1 MGPKVFS
8 FDKELHIGEFLYA
21 QLAYNASQGITG
33 GIMHTIERQD
43 APSPNRANMRETVLV
58 SVLMM
63 LGYGLY
69 RSSNSTIYL
78 SSFSFS
84 NPSFIFMTDMA
95 FNGGAALASI
105 IVGGLFFLAAKRGRI
120 EPLSVSPWPAIVLL
134 LAMGLVSNLGL
145 LNGIDPLVAGTLVAF
160 AFATASTTLSLCW
173 VELFA
178 VERPSEA
185 IAHIGLGTIV
195 SVIGRYAFSAI
206 DHQTALM
213 AATALASIC
222 AALCLIAARRLLP
235 CSLGDEAVLPAPT
248 QSKQPEREAVNEL
261 GDTLLA
267 FCALEGVVGL
277 VNSFMFAAAID
288 FEGSPFVS
296 NTAMAA
302 AAALFVLVTLV
313 AQRIPRATTIF
324 RIIFPIISAM
334 VVFVP
339 ILSEGYSRAFSIM
352 LLLSYDFMA
361 IFITYQVAYLSNK
374 HRVSSYCMLGLS
386 TSCANASLLVALTI
400 GTIFGHG
407 DAREV
412 PDSMRFMVLSC
423 AVIYMLAMV
432 LVFFSRNRKRAQSA
446 QSARKSEQT
455 AEHTPLISENAAKNE
470 PREHQTATATDGN
483 ASQNSLS
490 DTLSSAPEK
499 SAYVDPIELTCA
511 RLAHE
516 HHLTEREVEVLA
528 LLARGRTNT
537 YIAEEL
543 VVSPTTVRGHIRNI
557 YSKLDVHKR
566 QELIDLFQ

>member
-1 MGPKVFS
+1 
-8 FDKELHIGEFLYA
+8 
-21 QLAYNASQGITG
+21 
-33 GIMHTIERQD
+33 MHTIERQG

-195 SVIGRYAFSAI
+195 SVVGRYAFSAI

-235 CSLGDEAVLPAPT
+235 RSLGDEAVLPAPT

-324 RIIFPIISAM
+324 RVIFPIISAM

-339 ILSEGYSRAFSIM
+339 LLSEGYSRAFSTI

-374 HRVSSYCMLGLS
+374 HRVSSYSMLGLS
-386 TSCANASLLVALTI
+386 TACANASLLVALII

-407 DAREV
+407 DAQEV

-423 AVIYMLAMV
+423 AVIYMLSMV
-432 LVFFSRNRKRAQSA
+432 LVFFSRNRKKAQST
-446 QSARKSEQT
+446 QSIRENEQIEAHAPLASDDANENELAALQDVAGSDKNISPNAYPEELSE
-455 AEHTPLISENAAKNE
+455 
-470 PREHQTATATDGN
+470 ATDR
-483 ASQNSLS
+483 L
-490 DTLSSAPEK
+490 
-499 SAYVDPIELTCA
+499 AYIDPIELTCD
-511 RLAHE
+511 RLARE
-516 HHLTEREVEVLA
+516 YHLTERETEVLA
-528 LLARGRTNT
+528 QLARGRTNT
-537 YIAEEL
+537 YIAEDL
-543 VVSPTTVRGHIRNI
+543 MISPTTVRGHIRNI

>member
-1 MGPKVFS
+1 
-8 FDKELHIGEFLYA
+8 
-21 QLAYNASQGITG
+21 
-33 GIMHTIERQD
+33 MHTIERQG

-160 AFATASTTLSLCW
+160 AFAAASTTLSLCW

-235 CSLGDEAVLPAPT
+235 RSLGDEAVLPAPT

-339 ILSEGYSRAFSIM
+339 LLSEGYSRAFSTI

-374 HRVSSYCMLGLS
+374 HRVSSYSMLGLS
-386 TSCANASLLVALTI
+386 TACANASLLVALII

-407 DAREV
+407 DAQEV

-423 AVIYMLAMV
+423 AVIYMLSMV
-432 LVFFSRNRKRAQSA
+432 LVFFSRNRKKAQST
-446 QSARKSEQT
+446 QSIRENEQIEAHAPLASDDANENELAALQDVAGSDKNISPNAYPEELSE
-455 AEHTPLISENAAKNE
+455 
-470 PREHQTATATDGN
+470 ATDR
-483 ASQNSLS
+483 L
-490 DTLSSAPEK
+490 
-499 SAYVDPIELTCA
+499 AYIDPIELTCD
-511 RLAHE
+511 RLARE
-516 HHLTEREVEVLA
+516 YHLTERETEVLA
-528 LLARGRTNT
+528 QLARGRTNT
-537 YIAEEL
+537 YIAEDL
-543 VVSPTTVRGHIRNI
+543 MISPTTVRGHIRNI

>member
-1 MGPKVFS
+1 
-8 FDKELHIGEFLYA
+8 
-21 QLAYNASQGITG
+21 
-33 GIMHTIERQD
+33 MHTIERQG

-235 CSLGDEAVLPAPT
+235 RSLGDEAVLPAPT

-313 AQRIPRATTIF
+313 AQRIPKATTIF
-324 RIIFPIISAM
+324 RVIFPIISAM

-339 ILSEGYSRAFSIM
+339 LLSEGYSRAFSTI

-374 HRVSSYCMLGLS
+374 HRVSSYSMLGLS
-386 TSCANASLLVALTI
+386 TACANASLLVALII

-407 DAREV
+407 DAQEV

-423 AVIYMLAMV
+423 AVIYMLSMV
-432 LVFFSRNRKRAQSA
+432 LVFFSRNRKKAQST
-446 QSARKSEQT
+446 QSIRENEQIEAHAPLASDDANENELAALQDVAGSDKNISPNAYPEELSE
-455 AEHTPLISENAAKNE
+455 
-470 PREHQTATATDGN
+470 ATDR
-483 ASQNSLS
+483 L
-490 DTLSSAPEK
+490 
-499 SAYVDPIELTCA
+499 AYIDPIELTCD
-511 RLAHE
+511 RLARE
-516 HHLTEREVEVLA
+516 YHLTERETEVLA
-528 LLARGRTNT
+528 QLARGRTNT
-537 YIAEEL
+537 YIAEDL
-543 VVSPTTVRGHIRNI
+543 MISPTTVRGHIRNI